1 MPALR
6 TRWTH
11 DLADLAPGAP
21 PEVVAAIGSD
31 LLRRLAEPHRAYH
44 TARHLEEL
52 VQALEAVEQA
62 HEITDRQA
70 TLARIAGWF
79 HDAVY
84 DPAAVGGT
92 NEADSAALA
101 DRDLSALG
109 LARRDIDAVRDLV
122 LGSELHELPS
132 DPLSAAFH
140 DADLWILSAPAERY
154 AEYTAQVRR
163 EYAAVPTDAFRAG
176 RAAILQ
182 PLLDRE
188 FIFATGV
195 ARSRWEDRARHNLTR
210 ELGELT
216 AR

>member
-1 MPALR
+1 VPALR
-6 TRWTH
+6 TRWTL
-11 DLADLAPGAP
+11 DIADLAPGAP
-21 PEVVAAIGSD
+21 PDTVAAIGAD
-31 LLRRLAEPHRAYH
+31 LLGRLAEPHRAYH
-44 TARHLEEL
+44 TAHHLEEL
-52 VQALEAVEQA
+52 IQALVEIEEA
-62 HEITDRQA
+62 HEVTEREA

-84 DPAAVGGT
+84 DPAATGGT
-92 NEADSAALA
+92 NEAESAALA
-101 DRDLSALG
+101 VRDLSALG
-109 LARRDIDAVRDLV
+109 LARRDVDAVRDLA

-132 DPLSAAFH
+132 DRLSAAFH

-163 EYAAVPTDAFRAG
+163 EYAAVPTDAFRQG
-176 RAAILQ
+176 RAGILR

-210 ELGELT
+210 ELDELT

>member
-1 MPALR
+1 LR
-6 TRWTH
+6 TRWTL
-11 DLADLAPGAP
+11 DLADLAPDAP
-21 PEVVAAIGSD
+21 PGSVEAVGSD

-44 TARHLEEL
+44 TARHLEEM

-62 HEITDRQA
+62 QEITDRQA
-70 TLARIAGWF
+70 TLARVAGWF

-84 DPAAVGGT
+84 DPTAAGGT

-101 DRDLSALG
+101 VRDLSALG

-122 LGSELHELPS
+122 LASALHELPV
-132 DPLSAAFH
+132 DPLPAAFH

-163 EYAAVPTDAFRAG
+163 EYAAVPADAFRTA
-176 RAAILQ
+176 RAAILR
-182 PLLDRE
+182 PLLGRE

-210 ELGELT
+210 ELDEFT

>member
-1 MPALR
+1 VPTLR
-6 TRWTH
+6 TRWTL
-11 DLADLAPGAP
+11 DIADLAPGAP
-21 PEVVAAIGSD
+21 PDTVAAIGSD
-31 LLRRLAEPHRAYH
+31 LLRRLAEAHRAYH

-52 VQALEAVEQA
+52 LEALEEVERA
-62 HEITDRQA
+62 REITESQA

-84 DPAAVGGT
+84 DPTAAGGS
-92 NEADSAALA
+92 NEADSAELA
-101 DRDLSALG
+101 VRDLSALG
-109 LARRDIDAVRDLV
+109 LARRDVDAVRDLV

-163 EYAAVPTDAFRAG
+163 EYAAVPADAFRTG
-176 RAAILQ
+176 RAAILR

-188 FIFATGV
+188 FIFATRV
-195 ARSRWEDRARHNLTR
+195 ARSRWEDRAKHNLTR
-210 ELGELT
+210 ELDELT

>member
-1 MPALR
+1 VPTLR
-6 TRWTH
+6 TRWTL
-11 DLADLAPGAP
+11 DIADVIPGAP
-21 PEVVAAIGSD
+21 PDTVAAIGSD

-52 VQALEAVEQA
+52 LRALEDIE
-62 HEITDRQA
+62 HSREITARQA
-70 TLARIAGWF
+70 TLARVAGWF

-84 DPAAVGGT
+84 DTTAAGGT

-101 DRDLSALG
+101 VRDLSALG
-109 LARRDIDAVRDLV
+109 LARRDVEAVRDIV

-140 DADLWILSAPAERY
+140 DADLWILSAPAQRY

-163 EYAAVPTDAFRAG
+163 EYAAVPTDAFRTG
-176 RAAILQ
+176 RAAILR
-182 PLLDRE
+182 PLLARE
-188 FIFATGV
+188 SIFATGV

-210 ELGELT
+210 ELDELT

>member
-1 MPALR
+1 VPALR
-6 TRWTH
+6 TRWTL

-21 PEVVAAIGSD
+21 PDTVAAIGSD
-31 LLRRLAEPHRAYH
+31 LLGRLAEPHRAYH

-52 VQALEAVEQA
+52 MRALEEVERA

-70 TLARIAGWF
+70 TLARVAGWF

-84 DPAAVGGT
+84 DPTAVGGA

-101 DRDLSALG
+101 VRDLSALG

-122 LGSELHELPS
+122 LASELHELPS
-132 DPLSAAFH
+132 NPLSAAFH

-154 AEYTAQVRR
+154 VEYTAQVRH
-163 EYAAVPTDAFRAG
+163 EYAAVPADAFRAG
-176 RAAILQ
+176 RAAILR

-210 ELGELT
+210 ELDELA